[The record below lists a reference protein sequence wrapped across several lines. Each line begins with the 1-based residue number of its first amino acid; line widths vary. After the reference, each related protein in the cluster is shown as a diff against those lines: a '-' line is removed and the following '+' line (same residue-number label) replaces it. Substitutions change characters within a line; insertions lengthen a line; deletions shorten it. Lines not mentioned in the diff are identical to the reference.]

1 MKNIN
6 FASANQVVGHATRI
20 GTIIFT
26 NGNNGNIK
34 FTNTNNLNFV
44 DTTPTITITSNRSL
58 NNSEFVEEVNIEV
71 APGVTL
77 KLENLASLYDNINN
91 INFILNSDY
100 MLKSDTSEILLIS
113 DNESS
118 FSIKANTDI
127 NAKCCP
133 VTDVTTT
140 IRGIFNELTTIT
152 ELSYDILSDN
162 AIEIHYPAMLIKIRN
177 GQSFTPEEF
186 LNHCDTN
193 VTNVINANFFALATI
208 CKTFTIDDMII
219 VDAISLIASY
229 LKFSDILVT
238 NNTVTESEDI
248 TVNGQVEEIFDEM

>member
-91 INFILNSDY
+91 INFILNSWSP
-100 MLKSDTSEILLIS
+100 ML
-113 DNESS
+113 
-118 FSIKANTDI
+118 
-127 NAKCCP
+127 
-133 VTDVTTT
+133 
-140 IRGIFNELTTIT
+140 
-152 ELSYDILSDN
+152 
-162 AIEIHYPAMLIKIRN
+162 
-177 GQSFTPEEF
+177 
-186 LNHCDTN
+186 
-193 VTNVINANFFALATI
+193 
-208 CKTFTIDDMII
+208 
-219 VDAISLIASY
+219 
-229 LKFSDILVT
+229 
-238 NNTVTESEDI
+238 TVC
-248 TVNGQVEEIFDEM
+248 QR